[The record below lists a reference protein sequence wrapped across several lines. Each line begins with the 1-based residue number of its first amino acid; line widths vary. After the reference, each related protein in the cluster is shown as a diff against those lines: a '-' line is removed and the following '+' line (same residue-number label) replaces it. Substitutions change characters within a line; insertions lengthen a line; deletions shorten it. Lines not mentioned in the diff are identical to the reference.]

1 MQLIRQKTAMK
12 NFDLIEIQK
21 KIGYVFADWRLLFD
35 AFTHSSY
42 ANEYNTA
49 SYERLEFLGDSIL
62 NFVISKYLFEH
73 YSGKNEGTLTK
84 MRSNLVSTPTLSA
97 AIDELQLMQWL
108 RVSGGENEILQSSA
122 IKEDLF
128 EAIVGAIMLDSGN
141 MDDCEKFILKALAP
155 FINEDYF
162 MGDKDYK
169 SILNVYCQQKNI
181 TSSYNVTKVSG
192 SIFVAELIFDGA
204 IVAKGQGTS
213 KRKAEQDAAGMYWNS
228 LRE

>member
-1 MQLIRQKTAMK
+1 MK
-12 NFDLIEIQK
+12 NFDLIEVQK
-21 KIGYVFADWRLLFD
+21 KIGYIFADWRVLFD

-42 ANEYNTA
+42 ANEYKTA

-62 NFVISKYLFEH
+62 NFVISKYLYEH
-73 YSGKNEGTLTK
+73 YSGENEGTLTK

-169 SILNVYCQQKNI
+169 SILNVYCQQKGI
-181 TSSYNVTKVSG
+181 TSSYNITKASD
-192 SIFVAELIFDGA
+192 SIFVAELILDGEA
-204 IVAKGQGTS
+204 VAKGQGTS
-213 KRKAEQDAAGMYWNS
+213 KKKAEQEAAGVYCNS
-228 LRE
+228 LRD